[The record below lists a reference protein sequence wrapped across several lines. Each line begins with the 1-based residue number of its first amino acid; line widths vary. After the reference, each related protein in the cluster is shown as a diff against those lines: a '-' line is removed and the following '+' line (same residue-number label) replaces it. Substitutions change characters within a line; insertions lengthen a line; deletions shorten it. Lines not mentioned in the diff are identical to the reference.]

1 MQKLTD
7 LRDRNKDA
15 RDSWAEMVSN
25 TIIVLVTFLAIY
37 FAPTAAYTLLHVI
50 EKIPASDSTTFAAQ
64 Y

>member
-7 LRDRNKDA
+7 VRDRNKDA

-50 EKIPASDSTTFAAQ
+50 EKIPSSDSTTLAAQ